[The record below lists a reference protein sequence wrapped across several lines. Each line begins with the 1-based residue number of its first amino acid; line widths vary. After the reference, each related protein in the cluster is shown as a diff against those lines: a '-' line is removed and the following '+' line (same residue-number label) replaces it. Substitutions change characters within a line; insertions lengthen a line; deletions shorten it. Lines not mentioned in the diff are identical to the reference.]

1 MAENFFF
8 RQAQSSVFNA
18 LKQRKNFD
26 AILHS
31 ARAIIK
37 SGGTQIF
44 PNNKSNSYQLIAV
57 SVEESGDYMTSRRC
71 DLSIWCPTYALFEE
85 LEPRFASLESV
96 DNPITIQFE
105 WDDGIKSKEFKFIIH
120 QPSFKF
126 NNDGS
131 VTIQSKGI
139 GPGPTQLTVNT
150 LDTPF
155 DKKLP
160 GYMFISDY
168 GGIFGERFEYINS
181 LTDYID
187 WTIQQGTNQGSA
199 NLFDPEH
206 GASGQFNGISNP
218 TAWWT
223 TLTID
228 DDLYESKQINYQ
240 DSMWKDSYALTYVTL
255 SALAEIFNKYYN
267 KDAEGNEVEIRCN
280 SEVTKGATAFKTS
293 DGVDYKIFSPDPV
306 SLLFPYSDGTSSDYA
321 SIEETSTSGTYTSV
335 SISEKLA

>member
-1 MAENFFF
+1 M
-8 RQAQSSVFNA
+8 
-18 LKQRKNFD
+18 
-26 AILHS
+26 
-31 ARAIIK
+31 
-37 SGGTQIF
+37 
-44 PNNKSNSYQLIAV
+44 
-57 SVEESGDYMTSRRC
+57 
-71 DLSIWCPTYALFEE
+71 
-85 LEPRFASLESV
+85 
-96 DNPITIQFE
+96 
-105 WDDGIKSKEFKFIIH
+105 EFVIH
-120 QPSFKF
+120 KPSFKY

-131 VTIQSKGI
+131 VQIDSEGI
-139 GPGPTQLTVNT
+139 GPGSTQLTVNA

-155 DKKLP
+155 SKKLP

-206 GASGQFNGISNP
+206 GASGQFDGISNP
-218 TAWWT
+218 TAWWS

-255 SALAEIFNKYYN
+255 SALAEIFNNYYN
-267 KDAEGNEVEIRCN
+267 TDAEGNTIKIRCN
-280 SEVTKGATAFKTS
+280 GDVTKGATSFKTS
-293 DGVDYKIFSPDPV
+293 DGVDYKVFSPDPISV
-306 SLLFPYSDGTSSDYA
+306 IFPYADGQSSDYV
-321 SIEETSTSGTYTSV
+321 SIDDIGTTAKYSPV